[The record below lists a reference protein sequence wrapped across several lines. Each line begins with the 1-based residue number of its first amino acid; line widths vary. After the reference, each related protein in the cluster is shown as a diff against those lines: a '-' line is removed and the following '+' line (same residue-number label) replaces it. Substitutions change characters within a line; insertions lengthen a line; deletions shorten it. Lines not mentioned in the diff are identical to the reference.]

1 MERLERS
8 ETDRDRTDLGVLA
21 PDKLAHVR
29 HRHSWHLTEV
39 WTARRVTYDH
49 VLYEL
54 GTSRTACRPYL
65 NTIVHS
71 SFSGIHVA
79 SYSYFGV
86 RVLFITKQITRLPIL
101 NLSSET
107 QKKLWN
113 SYAIFR
119 IVSLPMTSYISSS
132 WHSSTS
138 HDYTVFQK

>member
-21 PDKLAHVR
+21 PDKLAHLR
-29 HRHSWHLTEV
+29 HRLSWHLTEV

-107 QKKLWN
+107 QK
-113 SYAIFR
+113 
-119 IVSLPMTSYISSS
+119 SSGTRMRS
-132 WHSSTS
+132 
-138 HDYTVFQK
+138 FE